1 MRLEESVSFNSK
13 LIQPKE
19 KIMFIDPN
27 SRPGGE
33 GGGGGDGD
41 GERYIV
47 TVQIVAP
54 IQDESQKP
62 THVLLVK
69 KLVLISTDS
78 CMNKVPLEHA
88 SVVIAQVLV
97 ITENKVKNSL
107 VESFEKKERKSLKK
121 GDEGYI
127 RMVANIL
134 NGLFSTKDIQFSV
147 EDISNN

>member
-1 MRLEESVSFNSK
+1 M
-13 LIQPKE
+13 
-19 KIMFIDPN
+19 
-27 SRPGGE
+27 
-33 GGGGGDGD
+33 
-41 GERYIV
+41 
-47 TVQIVAP
+47 AP